1 MKPKSSEHYHLVG
14 VGGVG
19 MNAVAQ
25 ILLAQGYLVSG
36 SDRYLD
42 SGQNLE
48 VLQKLRVNGV
58 RLVPQD
64 GSGISIKTSGVIVST
79 AIEPDNPDIAEARSK
94 NVPVIH
100 RSQMLARMV
109 EGHRLVAITGTSGKT
124 TVTGMVGWLLERL
137 NLDPSVVNGGVLL
150 NWRHGHRIGNVRGGQ
165 SDLWVLEVDESDRSL
180 LNFTPDWAVITNIS
194 KDHFELDEVTRLF
207 QQFAE
212 KVKTGIV
219 CGSGVGNLLHVPVK
233 IVEEP
238 FELRLQNGV
247 STFVYKDHVF
257 EVPLIGKH
265 NAENAFA
272 AVVLCDQLGCD
283 LGAVKSALHA
293 FKGISRRLERV
304 GELGG
309 VTVFDDYAHNPAK
322 IRATWQAVAGQYPRV
337 LGIWRPHG
345 FGPLNLMMEDL
356 VRTFREVCRPDDRVF
371 LLPVYYAGGTAS
383 RSVSANDL
391 VQKLRQNNVIAEVT
405 ETYDDLK
412 IRLLAEAG
420 PGDAVVFMGAR
431 DPEMP
436 VFARSLSGCFPQA

>member
-14 VGGVG
+14 VAGVG

-48 VLQKLRVNGV
+48 VLQKLRANGV

-100 RSQMLARMV
+100 RSQMLARLA
-109 EGHRLVAITGTSGKT
+109 EGRRLVAVTGTSGKT

-137 NLDPSVVNGGVLL
+137 NMDPSVVDGGVLL

-180 LNFTPDWAVITNIS
+180 LNFHPDWAVITNIS

-212 KVKTGIV
+212 QVKTGIV
-219 CGSGVGNLLHVPVK
+219 CGAGVGNQLHTSAT

-238 FELRLQNGV
+238 FDWRMQNGV
-247 STFVYKDHVF
+247 STFMYKDHVF
-257 EVPLIGKH
+257 EVPLIGRH
-265 NAENAFA
+265 NAENALA

-283 LGAVKSALHA
+283 LGAVKTALHA
-293 FKGISRRLERV
+293 FKGIHRRLERV

-309 VTVFDDYAHNPAK
+309 VTVIDDYAHNPAK
-322 IRATWQAVAGQYPRV
+322 IRATWRAVADLHPRI
-337 LGIWRPHG
+337 LGVWRPHG
-345 FGPLNLMMEDL
+345 FGPLNLMMDEL
-356 VRTFREVCRPDDRVF
+356 VATFREVCRPDDRVF
-371 LLPVYYAGGTAS
+371 ILPVYYAGGTAS
-383 RSVSANDL
+383 KSVSSNDL
-391 VQKLRQNNVIAEVT
+391 VLKLRQNNVIADMV
-405 ETYDDLK
+405 ETYDELK
-412 IRLLAEAG
+412 TQLLADASS
-420 PGDAVVFMGAR
+420 GDAVVFMGAR

-436 VFARSLSGCFPQA
+436 VFARSLSGCFQPA

>member
-14 VGGVG
+14 VAGVG

-48 VLQKLRVNGV
+48 ILQKLRANGV

-64 GSGISIKTSGVIVST
+64 GSGISAKTSGVIVST
-79 AIEPDNPDIAEARSK
+79 AIEPDNPDIVEARAK
-94 NVPVIH
+94 DVPVIH
-100 RSQMLARMV
+100 RARMLARLA
-109 EGHRLVAITGTSGKT
+109 EGHRLIAITGTSGKT

-137 NLDPSVVNGGVLL
+137 NMDPSVVNGGVLL
-150 NWRHGHRIGNVRGGQ
+150 NWRHGHHIGNVRGGQ

-180 LNFTPDWAVITNIS
+180 LNFSPDWAVITNIS

-207 QQFAE
+207 QEFAE

-219 CGSGVGNLLHVPVK
+219 CGSGVGSLLHTQAR

-238 FELRLQNGV
+238 FELHMQNGV
-247 STFVYKDHVF
+247 STFLYKNHVF
-257 EVPLIGKH
+257 EVPIIGKH

-283 LGAVKSALHA
+283 LGAVKSALCA
-293 FKGISRRLERV
+293 FKGIGRRLERV

-309 VTVFDDYAHNPAK
+309 VTVIDDYAHNPAK
-322 IRATWQAVAGQYPRV
+322 IRATWKAVADVYPRV

-345 FGPLNLMMEDL
+345 FGPLNLMMEEL
-356 VRTFREVCRPDDRVF
+356 VNTFRDVCRPEDRIF
-371 LLPVYYAGGTAS
+371 LLPVYYAGGTATK
-383 RSVSANDL
+383 SVSSNNL
-391 VQKLRQNNVIAEVT
+391 VQKLRQNNVIAEMT
-405 ETYDDLK
+405 ETYDELK
-412 IRLLAEAG
+412 VRLLAEAG

-436 VFARSLSGCFPQA
+436 VFAKSISGCFNKA